1 MISVR
6 GEAAVPASL
15 SKCFRCGST
24 DLQDKDVEE
33 FIRHGRY
40 VVAMR
45 TRATICDRCGERYFD
60 QETVQLFEAT
70 RQKIGRGDLEGLRVT
85 GELLEPIPR

>member
-1 MISVR
+1 MVQ
-6 GEAAVPASL
+6 ASL

-24 DLQDKDVEE
+24 DLQDKEVEE
-33 FIRHGRY
+33 LIRHCRY

-45 TRATICDRCGERYFD
+45 TTATFCLQCAERYFD
-60 QETVQLFEAT
+60 RDTMRLFEET
-70 RQKIGRGDLEGLRVT
+70 RQKVGRGDLEGLRVT